1 MTDQSPPAE
10 RICSNC
16 GKGNPTAALFC
27 MKCGRELALAC
38 PSCATSLP
46 LEARFCFHCG
56 YSLPDKGGGPAPQSS
71 GSPLSRLQ
79 QYIPKELLAKLEASR
94 DRRAESGAMEG
105 ERRVVTMLFCDVTG
119 STAMAEQLDPEE
131 WAEVMNGAFEH
142 LLAPVYRY
150 EGTLA
155 RLMGDAILAFFGAPI
170 AHEDDPQR
178 AVLAG
183 LGILEGIRAY
193 RERVLRERG
202 LDFDVR
208 VGINTGLVVVGEI
221 GSDLRVEYTAMGDA
235 VNIAARMEQTALPGT
250 VRISHD
256 TYRLVSKVFEFES
269 LGEIEVKGRA
279 APVTAYRAL
288 LALPGA
294 IQPRGVEGLRSPL
307 VGRARELDLL
317 HSRVQELLAGRGQI
331 VSLIGEAGLGKS
343 RLVAELR
350 QGLVERGL
358 LGPHTERAGHLDL
371 PTPAG
376 TLRWLEGR
384 SLSYE
389 TTTPYAP
396 FVDLLSALFSLQPG
410 TQENEAYAA
419 LQRQVGEI
427 APERRSDL
435 APFLATLLGIQS
447 GGDDFDR
454 VRYLE
459 PPQLRGRVFAAL
471 RELVERLAAAEPLI
485 LVFEDL
491 HWIDPTS
498 LEVLELLLP
507 ITDRAPLMILAL
519 IRPQRQEPSWRFH
532 ETAERDYSHRYSAAM
547 LESLDEKDSRALVA
561 NLLHIEDLP
570 EKVRALILKKA
581 EGNPFFVE
589 EVIRSLLDGG
599 LVVRHNGHWRA
610 TREIENIS
618 VPNTLA
624 GVITARLDRLDEQAK
639 RLVQTASVIGR
650 EFAVEV
656 LAQVHTASPALET
669 SLTELQRRELIREKS
684 RTPQWIFLFKHVL
697 TQETAYASVLLSR
710 RRELHQRVAESL
722 ERTDPNRVHE
732 IARHFLEAKE
742 DQLALPF
749 LIEAGNRAAR
759 AYATAEATGY
769 YRRALQILDKVG
781 HAECSR
787 CVFEG
792 LAGALTLSNDVPGAM
807 ETYQRMIAVGQ
818 GLDDLPMQV
827 SALNK
832 LALVVGQYLGQLEEA
847 DRRLVEA
854 EQLAQR
860 AGDMDGLA
868 ELYTI
873 RCSFCNQSG
882 NFEGAVH
889 YLEQSVHVGE
899 SMNKKEQRAYGLTH
913 IAMTLTFMTRFDE
926 SWEKAQEAIQVAEEI
941 SDQFHLAE
949 VNSFPVPMFHLR
961 NGDFPRARAAAQRA
975 AEISVKIGAAFSE
988 FFASW
993 MLGELA
999 RLQGDYDG
1007 ALRFYEGA
1015 RAAGVASGVSFIEVM
1030 ALGSLGTTYAE
1041 ISLGL
1046 REQATE
1052 HQTRAL
1058 EMLDDPAAIPGGG
1071 VAWAEIGVCAMM
1083 LGDLERARSC
1093 FQKGLTTPTPSML
1106 LQRPRYYLG
1115 QALLALAEGDL
1126 EQAEQNLHQARGLVE
1141 GLAMRDMLPSI
1152 EWAYGRVLS
1161 AKADWDSAL
1170 GYFLKAEQLAAELQ
1184 LRPLLWQAQ
1193 LGAAQAYAATGRM
1206 VEAEEKR
1213 SLAQAVVE
1221 EIAAMFQEP
1230 DHRRLFLAHMLEKAS

>member
-79 QYIPKELLAKLEASR
+79 QYIPKELVAKLEASR

-221 GSDLRVEYTAMGDA
+221 GSDLRVEYTA
-235 VNIAARMEQTALPGT
+235 
-250 VRISHD
+250 
-256 TYRLVSKVFEFES
+256 
-269 LGEIEVKGRA
+269 
-279 APVTAYRAL
+279 
-288 LALPGA
+288 
-294 IQPRGVEGLRSPL
+294 
-307 VGRARELDLL
+307 
-317 HSRVQELLAGRGQI
+317 
-331 VSLIGEAGLGKS
+331 IGEAGLGKS

-435 APFLATLLGIQS
+435 APFLAALLGIQP

-581 EGNPFFVE
+581 EGNPFFVGG
-589 EVIRSLLDGG
+589 VIRSVVDGG
-599 LVVRHNGHWRA
+599 
-610 TREIENIS
+610 I
-618 VPNTLA
+618 
-624 GVITARLDRLDEQAK
+624 
-639 RLVQTASVIGR
+639 
-650 EFAVEV
+650 
-656 LAQVHTASPALET
+656 
-669 SLTELQRRELIREKS
+669 
-684 RTPQWIFLFKHVL
+684 
-697 TQETAYASVLLSR
+697 
-710 RRELHQRVAESL
+710 
-722 ERTDPNRVHE
+722 
-732 IARHFLEAKE
+732 
-742 DQLALPF
+742 
-749 LIEAGNRAAR
+749 
-759 AYATAEATGY
+759 
-769 YRRALQILDKVG
+769 
-781 HAECSR
+781 
-787 CVFEG
+787 
-792 LAGALTLSNDVPGAM
+792 
-807 ETYQRMIAVGQ
+807 
-818 GLDDLPMQV
+818 
-827 SALNK
+827 
-832 LALVVGQYLGQLEEA
+832 VVGG
-847 DRRLVEA
+847 
-854 EQLAQR
+854 
-860 AGDMDGLA
+860 
-868 ELYTI
+868 
-873 RCSFCNQSG
+873 
-882 NFEGAVH
+882 
-889 YLEQSVHVGE
+889 
-899 SMNKKEQRAYGLTH
+899 
-913 IAMTLTFMTRFDE
+913 
-926 SWEKAQEAIQVAEEI
+926 
-941 SDQFHLAE
+941 
-949 VNSFPVPMFHLR
+949 P
-961 NGDFPRARAAAQRA
+961 
-975 AEISVKIGAAFSE
+975 
-988 FFASW
+988 
-993 MLGELA
+993 
-999 RLQGDYDG
+999 
-1007 ALRFYEGA
+1007 
-1015 RAAGVASGVSFIEVM
+1015 
-1030 ALGSLGTTYAE
+1030 
-1041 ISLGL
+1041 
-1046 REQATE
+1046 
-1052 HQTRAL
+1052 
-1058 EMLDDPAAIPGGG
+1058 
-1071 VAWAEIGVCAMM
+1071 
-1083 LGDLERARSC
+1083 
-1093 FQKGLTTPTPSML
+1093 
-1106 LQRPRYYLG
+1106 
-1115 QALLALAEGDL
+1115 
-1126 EQAEQNLHQARGLVE
+1126 
-1141 GLAMRDMLPSI
+1141 
-1152 EWAYGRVLS
+1152 
-1161 AKADWDSAL
+1161 
-1170 GYFLKAEQLAAELQ
+1170 
-1184 LRPLLWQAQ
+1184 
-1193 LGAAQAYAATGRM
+1193 
-1206 VEAEEKR
+1206 
-1213 SLAQAVVE
+1213 
-1221 EIAAMFQEP
+1221 
-1230 DHRRLFLAHMLEKAS
+1230 